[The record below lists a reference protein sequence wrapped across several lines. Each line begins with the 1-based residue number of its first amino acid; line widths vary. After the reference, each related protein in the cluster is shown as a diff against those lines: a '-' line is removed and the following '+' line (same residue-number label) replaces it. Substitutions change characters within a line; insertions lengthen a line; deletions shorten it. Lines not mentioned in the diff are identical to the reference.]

1 MDQNPTNPSSPSYGD
16 EEEISGSQPLQSP
29 TAVPRY
35 LALDV
40 GDRRI
45 GLAISDPLGYTAQPL
60 FTIHRRSLRA
70 DLKDLGR
77 VLRRHDI
84 TDVIIGHPV
93 HLSGEI
99 SPQAL
104 KTQSFA
110 AAFKQQHPNVRV
122 HLVDERLTTSEAH
135 SLLDRQRP
143 KRAGARERTERRAI
157 IDQVAAVVL
166 LEAFLSAGAPRL
178 LPPPPEDLDPR

>member
-1 MDQNPTNPSSPSYGD
+1 MDQNPTDPSPPSHQD
-16 EEEISGSQPLQSP
+16 EEEISASQQPAAH
-29 TAVPRY
+29 AVTPRY

-60 FTIHRRSLRA
+60 FTLHRSSLRA

-77 VLRRHDI
+77 VLRRHRI

-93 HLSGEI
+93 HLSGDL

-110 AAFKQQHPNVRV
+110 AAFQQQHPTVRF
-122 HLVDERLTTSEAH
+122 HLLDERLTTSEAH

-143 KRAGARERTERRAI
+143 KRTGARERADRRAI
-157 IDQVAAVVL
+157 IDQIAAVVL
-166 LEAFLSAGAPRL
+166 LESFLSAGAPRL
-178 LPPPPEDLDPR
+178 LPPPPEDLDPG

>member
-1 MDQNPTNPSSPSYGD
+1 MDHNPTHPSTPSRQD
-16 EEEISGSQPLQSP
+16 EEPDPAAQ
-29 TAVPRY
+29 AVTLRY

-45 GLAISDPLGYTAQPL
+45 GLAVSDPLGYTAQPL
-60 FTIHRRSLRA
+60 FTLHRSSLRA
-70 DLKDLGR
+70 DLKDLAR
-77 VLRRHDI
+77 VIRRHGI
-84 TDVIIGHPV
+84 TDIIIGHPV
-93 HLSGEI
+93 HISGDL

-110 AAFKQQHPNVRV
+110 AAFQQQHPAVRF

-143 KRAGARERTERRAI
+143 KRAAARARIDRRAI
-157 IDQVAAVVL
+157 IDQVAAVIL
-166 LEAFLSAGAPRL
+166 LESFLSAEAPRL
-178 LPPPPEDLDPR
+178 LPPPPEDLDPG